1 VITTHYIIPFDIES
15 IHTYYTGKMP
25 MSDRNIIGH
34 NIKHFRKLKNL
45 TQEELAAKLNVLGLS
60 IDRPMISRIECQS
73 REITDIEYILS
84 QKP

>member
-1 VITTHYIIPFDIES
+1 
-15 IHTYYTGKMP
+15 

-73 REITDIEYILS
+73 REITDIEIYTIAKALNVS
-84 QKP
+84 VDQLFKSKLEE